1 LLLPGG
7 FAGPV
12 VDAANPE
19 FMHRVK
25 ISDIHLAAP
34 LRPAAYLDECFK
46 RGRQDGEYLLFENAD
61 YEFIWRTFSGK
72 PPEPPPEIKTG
83 KPTADQSLWPVWAR
97 KTAQLAKPEDSGLGD
112 TIARI
117 IGGFGGNAFKL
128 WFKATF
134 KADCGCDARQEHL
147 NWRFPYEAAPP
158 PGRQRRKARL
168 LEEKQ

>member
-1 LLLPGG
+1 M
-7 FAGPV
+7 
-12 VDAANPE
+12 E
-19 FMHRVK
+19 
-25 ISDIHLAAP
+25 S
-34 LRPAAYLDECFK
+34 
-46 RGRQDGEYLLFENAD
+46 
-61 YEFIWRTFSGK
+61 TFSLRMPTMSSSGGRFQASRLSRRPK
-72 PPEPPPEIKTG
+72 SRPGNPPRINR
-83 KPTADQSLWPVWAR
+83 QWPVWAR
-97 KTAQLAKPEDSGLGD
+97 KTAQIAKPEDSGLGD

-158 PGRQRRKARL
+158 PGRQRKKARL